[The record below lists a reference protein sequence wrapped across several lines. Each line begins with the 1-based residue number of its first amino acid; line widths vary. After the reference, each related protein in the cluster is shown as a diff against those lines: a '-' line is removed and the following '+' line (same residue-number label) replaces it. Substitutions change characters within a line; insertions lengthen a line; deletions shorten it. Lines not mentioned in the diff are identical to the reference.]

1 MNKIKNF
8 INKRIIKNI
17 PNFLTWTRIG
27 SSVLAPTLF
36 LMENIPS
43 LSGLKT
49 ILALF
54 GWNNILALFGCN
66 NITASLVL
74 YLYGAV
80 SDLLD
85 GVAARKLNAI
95 SEFGRKLDTVSDKL
109 YAGSLLIPSILCGNL
124 IMAIPLALELVISGI
139 NLKGQKLGVRTE
151 TQRIGKIKTVA
162 LFLTMIVGLLSTLD
176 PAFLILLWPMMIVT
190 TNLQYNSII
199 TYNNILNQKLEE
211 NNNRVEAVAVKEET
225 KDDIIIENVKE
236 PKKIDFKYVWN
247 KGKDLLDECA
257 YYTMFQVQSVEKY
270 KSRKKI
276 R

>member
-8 INKRIIKNI
+8 INKRLIKNI
-17 PNFLTWTRIG
+17 PNLLTWTRIG

-49 ILALF
+49 ILALL

-85 GVAARKLNAI
+85 GFAARKLNAS

-139 NLKGQKLGVRTE
+139 NLKGQKKGIKTE

-162 LFLTMIVGLLSTLD
+162 LFPTMIVGLLSTLD

-199 TYNNILNQKLEE
+199 TYNNVLNQKLEDS
-211 NNNRVEAVAVKEET
+211 NNRVEVEIKEET
-225 KDDIIIENVKE
+225 KEDIIIENVKE
-236 PKKIDFKYVWN
+236 PKKINFKYVWN

-257 YYTMFQVQSVEKY
+257 YYTMLQVQSVEKY